1 MAQGGPLPVLS
12 RVLTPL
18 IGVKW
23 PQPNYVR
30 PFIIGAHLADEGS
43 GVVLTKCLQH
53 PPGRGYWVS
62 SWFGGGF
69 FSKKMG
75 PMGKWWL
82 APKKSQQMPCTSR
95 IVVQIE
101 EGRKFLI
108 VNEIFSPQETLDHHH
123 PSSIRASVTS
133 LGVASIYNSQGADDC
148 KTNIIPETKP
158 KHKRKNLFATT
169 FFGGVEPKSFRE
181 CSWAQDSNVSGKHMN
196 WVSWGFHPV
205 RTLVAFNMCF
215 AISQWIYGSQLGA
228 LWMERCSTKK

>member
-1 MAQGGPLPVLS
+1 
-12 RVLTPL
+12 
-18 IGVKW
+18 
-23 PQPNYVR
+23 
-30 PFIIGAHLADEGS
+30 
-43 GVVLTKCLQH
+43 
-53 PPGRGYWVS
+53 
-62 SWFGGGF
+62 
-69 FSKKMG
+69 MG
-75 PMGKWWL
+75 PMRKWWL

-101 EGRKFLI
+101 DGRKFLI

-181 CSWAQDSNVSGKHMN
+181 CS
-196 WVSWGFHPV
+196 
-205 RTLVAFNMCF
+205 
-215 AISQWIYGSQLGA
+215 
-228 LWMERCSTKK
+228 